1 MLLALDDTDDPQG
14 GCTTDTALQLV
25 ERLGLHLRSMPRLVR
40 LNPNCPH
47 KTRGNGAVVLDLA
60 TPEGPRVQVG
70 ERGRSIEAFPDGGE
84 PQIDLEDVW
93 EAVQALARPGAD
105 PVVALA
111 PEPLPEPVYW
121 QAVRTRVER
130 DEAAAVLEASG
141 ASWRGD
147 GQGIVGCAGALAWS
161 GPASSYELIA
171 YRDPNVA
178 RTVDPAP
185 LLALDDV
192 TFHTAEA
199 GRLVCVPKTPSP
211 VLLGLRGHDPE
222 ALRDRGVPAIR
233 RAGPM
238 QGWCLWATNQ
248 ASGDHVLPVDGLA
261 EAPPWATIRI
271 ALEITEAPTMGPGGH
286 ASVEGQAPD
295 GPVILRAFEPT
306 GDFRRAVQAL
316 HVGDR
321 VEATGALQGESIH
334 LESLRLVAPVPEK
347 TANPRCCDKS
357 MKSQGRT
364 GYRCAKCGATA
375 GPEAATFR
383 AREPGAW
390 EVPVSARRHL
400 HRPQAW

>member
-1 MLLALDDTDDPQG
+1 
-14 GCTTDTALQLV
+14 
-25 ERLGLHLRSMPRLVR
+25 
-40 LNPNCPH
+40 
-47 KTRGNGAVVLDLA
+47 
-60 TPEGPRVQVG
+60 
-70 ERGRSIEAFPDGGE
+70 
-84 PQIDLEDVW
+84 
-93 EAVQALARPGAD
+93 
-105 PVVALA
+105 
-111 PEPLPEPVYW
+111 
-121 QAVRTRVER
+121 
-130 DEAAAVLEASG
+130 
-141 ASWRGD
+141 
-147 GQGIVGCAGALAWS
+147 
-161 GPASSYELIA
+161 
-171 YRDPNVA
+171 
-178 RTVDPAP
+178 
-185 LLALDDV
+185 
-192 TFHTAEA
+192 
-199 GRLVCVPKTPSP
+199 
-211 VLLGLRGHDPE
+211 
-222 ALRDRGVPAIR
+222 
-233 RAGPM
+233 
-238 QGWCLWATNQ
+238 
-248 ASGDHVLPVDGLA
+248 
-261 EAPPWATIRI
+261 
-271 ALEITEAPTMGPGGH
+271 MGPGGH